1 MLTFT
6 ATRVNSAIPSVAVVA
21 AEVFGYSGKQ
31 SGLFFLF
38 FYVKSLFD
46 QGYKHDRL

>member
-31 SGLFFLF
+31 SGLFFFVFLC
-38 FYVKSLFD
+38 KELI
-46 QGYKHDRL
+46 